1 MKVVSSTSSNLSS
14 PKGGVQ
20 GARSGDTSPVANR
33 STSGTLASSTGG
45 AEGSAG
51 DANVNLSALSSQLRA
66 LAASGAADI
75 DVAQVESIK
84 QAIKDGTLSID
95 TGKIADGILETARN
109 LLHKPQSSGD

>member
-1 MKVVSSTSSNLSS
+1 MPIVKIDSSTNSSVSSS
-14 PKGGVQ
+14 KGGVQ
-20 GARSGDTSPVANR
+20 NARQGDSAPAVNTAGTAGA
-33 STSGTLASSTGG
+33 G
-45 AEGSAG
+45 AAGG
-51 DANVNLSALSSQLRA
+51 DASVSLSGLSSQLRS

-109 LLHKPQSSGD
+109 LLQKPQSSGG

>member
-1 MKVVSSTSSNLSS
+1 L
-14 PKGGVQ
+14 
-20 GARSGDTSPVANR
+20 RS
-33 STSGTLASSTGG
+33 
-45 AEGSAG
+45 
-51 DANVNLSALSSQLRA
+51 

-109 LLHKPQSSGD
+109 LLQKPQSSGG